1 MIVALSV
8 LLIMLGWVLLLSVAG
23 AVAGVSVNLV
33 AIPVLSAGV
42 ALLAYGLSRTPR
54 RRPGGAGR

>member
-1 MIVALSV
+1 MIVALSI

-33 AIPVLSAGV
+33 AILVLSAGV